1 MISINPNPSEEDTK
15 TKIVLPAIQAAGWKH
30 ENYLTEYNLFSDKYR
45 IVPQTER
52 VERISQSHQRP
63 DIILCINGFQ
73 PLAVIEIKRFDQPD
87 SQGIDQAIAYART
100 LNVPFAY
107 ATSGHKFVE
116 FNTKTGQQRPLS
128 LESFPS
134 PQELWRSY
142 CMSVGI
148 VEPNDQN
155 TLAKAKYYY
164 DVGTT
169 TGKKIPRYYQMV
181 AINSVV
187 QAIIGL
193 HRRRLLLVMAT
204 GTGKT
209 FTALQ
214 IVYRLKQA
222 GVIKR
227 VLYLADRN
235 KLVDQAKS
243 EGFDNIAHCAK
254 ITNGKIDTHHEIY
267 FGLYQQLSTSNKADQ
282 DYSEDQEESSVSTID
297 LYKRLRPDFFDLI
310 IVDEC
315 HRGSASEESAWR
327 EILEYFHPAIQL
339 GLTATPNTSDGA
351 NNAAYFGAPI
361 FTYSLK
367 QGIEEGYLA
376 PYRVIRIDLDKDK
389 TGWLP
394 EPDQVDDNGKEIPQ
408 KLYTLKDFDRT
419 IILPDRIKRVAQ
431 IINDFQHNSLG
442 KMAKTIVFCATQEH
456 ALRMRDA
463 LRELNPQQMKENSN
477 YIVRMTSS
485 DEEGKAL
492 YAQFCSVSEKYPV
505 IVTTSKL
512 LTTGADTK
520 GTKLIVLDAN
530 IKSHTEFKQI
540 IGRGTR
546 LDAESGKTNFTILDF
561 RRVSEIFNDPDFDG
575 DPGDLL
581 ELGDPDPNDPHLRP
595 KPNKTNHDGQD
606 ATTDSEDTIGSGST
620 DNSDTDGADRADPPI
635 HKTRNEYVV
644 SGVSF
649 EVVDAT
655 VSYLDSNGKLIHMQ
669 LRDFAKQ
676 SILKEFPNYQDFE
689 KSWMTALSK
698 AQLIRDMENKG
709 VFFQDLR
716 KDLGQTD
723 LDEYDIVNHIAFS
736 SRLLT
741 RQERAER
748 ARHSQVLQQYDAKQK
763 QILLDLLSIYEREG
777 ISEIE
782 RPTILKTPRF
792 QVYGGLPQIVK
803 SIGGKDGR
811 AGYSRAITNLLYQ
824 AG

>member
-1 MISINPNPSEEDTK
+1 
-15 TKIVLPAIQAAGWKH
+15 
-30 ENYLTEYNLFSDKYR
+30 
-45 IVPQTER
+45 
-52 VERISQSHQRP
+52 
-63 DIILCINGFQ
+63 
-73 PLAVIEIKRFDQPD
+73 
-87 SQGIDQAIAYART
+87 
-100 LNVPFAY
+100 
-107 ATSGHKFVE
+107 
-116 FNTKTGQQRPLS
+116 
-128 LESFPS
+128 
-134 PQELWRSY
+134 
-142 CMSVGI
+142 
-148 VEPNDQN
+148 
-155 TLAKAKYYY
+155 
-164 DVGTT
+164 
-169 TGKKIPRYYQMV
+169 MV

-327 EILEYFHPAIQL
+327 EILEYFHPATQL

-442 KMAKTIVFCATQEH
+442 
-456 ALRMRDA
+456 
-463 LRELNPQQMKENSN
+463 
-477 YIVRMTSS
+477 
-485 DEEGKAL
+485 
-492 YAQFCSVSEKYPV
+492 
-505 IVTTSKL
+505 
-512 LTTGADTK
+512 
-520 GTKLIVLDAN
+520 
-530 IKSHTEFKQI
+530 
-540 IGRGTR
+540 
-546 LDAESGKTNFTILDF
+546 
-561 RRVSEIFNDPDFDG
+561 
-575 DPGDLL
+575 
-581 ELGDPDPNDPHLRP
+581 
-595 KPNKTNHDGQD
+595 
-606 ATTDSEDTIGSGST
+606 
-620 DNSDTDGADRADPPI
+620 
-635 HKTRNEYVV
+635 
-644 SGVSF
+644 
-649 EVVDAT
+649 
-655 VSYLDSNGKLIHMQ
+655 
-669 LRDFAKQ
+669 
-676 SILKEFPNYQDFE
+676 
-689 KSWMTALSK
+689 
-698 AQLIRDMENKG
+698 
-709 VFFQDLR
+709 
-716 KDLGQTD
+716 
-723 LDEYDIVNHIAFS
+723 
-736 SRLLT
+736 
-741 RQERAER
+741 
-748 ARHSQVLQQYDAKQK
+748 
-763 QILLDLLSIYEREG
+763 
-777 ISEIE
+777 
-782 RPTILKTPRF
+782 
-792 QVYGGLPQIVK
+792 
-803 SIGGKDGR
+803 
-811 AGYSRAITNLLYQ
+811 NLLYPLP
-824 AG
+824 AITCLLLLCHDIAFTGYCY

>member
-1 MISINPNPSEEDTK
+1 MC
-15 TKIVLPAIQAAGWKH
+15 AG
-30 ENYLTEYNLFSDKYR
+30 LS
-45 IVPQTER
+45 
-52 VERISQSHQRP
+52 
-63 DIILCINGFQ
+63 INGFQ
-73 PLAVIEIKRFDQPD
+73 PLAVIEIKRFDMPD

-107 ATSGHKFVE
+107 ATSGHEFVE
-116 FNTKTGQQRPLS
+116 FNTTTGQQRTLS
-128 LESFPS
+128 LENFPS

-142 CMSVGI
+142 CSAAGI
-148 VEPNDQN
+148 IEPNDQD

-243 EGFDNIAHCAK
+243 EGFDDIAHCDK
-254 ITNGKIDTHHEIY
+254 ITKGKIDTHHEIY

-351 NNAAYFGAPI
+351 NNAAYFGDPI

-431 IINDFQHNSLG
+431 IINNFQHNSLG
-442 KMAKTIVFCATQEH
+442 KMAKTIVFCATQDH

-477 YIVRMTSS
+477 YVVRMTSS

-492 YAQFCSVSEKYPV
+492 YAQFCSVTEKYPV

-520 GTKLIVLDAN
+520 CTKLIVLDAN

-546 LDAESGKTNFTILDF
+546 LDADSGKTNFTILDF

-575 DPGDLL
+575 DPGELL
-581 ELGDPDPNDPHLRP
+581 ELVDPDPNDPHLRP
-595 KPNKTNHDGQD
+595 KPTKTDYDGKD
-606 ATTDSEDTIGSGST
+606 ATTVTEDSADTSNSG
-620 DNSDTDGADRADPPI
+620 NNDTDGADRSDPPL
-635 HKTRNEYVV
+635 HPAVC
-644 SGVSF
+644 
-649 EVVDAT
+649 T
-655 VSYLDSNGKLIHMQ
+655 VFL
-669 LRDFAKQ
+669 
-676 SILKEFPNYQDFE
+676 
-689 KSWMTALSK
+689 
-698 AQLIRDMENKG
+698 
-709 VFFQDLR
+709 
-716 KDLGQTD
+716 
-723 LDEYDIVNHIAFS
+723 
-736 SRLLT
+736 
-741 RQERAER
+741 RAE
-748 ARHSQVLQQYDAKQK
+748 
-763 QILLDLLSIYEREG
+763 
-777 ISEIE
+777 
-782 RPTILKTPRF
+782 
-792 QVYGGLPQIVK
+792 
-803 SIGGKDGR
+803 
-811 AGYSRAITNLLYQ
+811 N
-824 AG
+824 

>member
-1 MISINPNPSEEDTK
+1 MFSINPNPSEEDTK

-30 ENYLTEYNLFSDKYR
+30 ENYLTEYNLFSDQYR
-45 IVPQTER
+45 IVPQTDR
-52 VERISQSHQRP
+52 VERISQTHRRP
-63 DIILCINGFQ
+63 DIILCTNGFQ
-73 PLAVIEIKRFDQPD
+73 PLAVIEIKRFDLPD

-116 FNTKTGQQRPLS
+116 FNLKTGLQREIS
-128 LESFPS
+128 LENFPS
-134 PQELWRSY
+134 PQELWISY
-142 CMSVGI
+142 CSAAGI

-243 EGFDNIAHCAK
+243 EGFDDIAHCHK
-254 ITNGKIDTHHEIY
+254 ITQGKIDTHHEIY
-267 FGLYQQLSTSNKADQ
+267 FGLYQQLSTSNKNAP
-282 DYSEDQEESSVSTID
+282 DYSEDREESSVSTID

-351 NNAAYFGAPI
+351 NNAAYF
-361 FTYSLK
+361 
-367 QGIEEGYLA
+367 
-376 PYRVIRIDLDKDK
+376 VIRIDLDKDK

-394 EPDQVDDNGKEIPQ
+394 EPDQVDDHGKVIPQ

-442 KMAKTIVFCATQEH
+442 KMAKTIVFCATQDH

-463 LRELNPQQMKENSN
+463 LRELNPQQMQENSN

-546 LDAESGKTNFTILDF
+546 LDADSGKTNFTILDF

-575 DPGDLL
+575 DPGELL

-595 KPNKTNHDGQD
+595 KPTKTDHDEQD
-606 ATTDSEDTIGSGST
+606 ATTVTEDSADTSNSG
-620 DNSDTDGADRADPPI
+620 NNGTDGADRSDPPL

-655 VSYLDSNGKLIHMQ
+655 VSYLDDNGKLIHMQ

-689 KSWMTALSK
+689 ESWMKALSK
-698 AQLIRDMENKG
+698 AQLIRDLENNG

-723 LDEYDIVNHIAFS
+723 LDEYDIVNHIAFN

-748 ARHSQVLQQYDAKQK
+748 ARHSQLLQQYDAQQQ
-763 QILLDLLSIYEREG
+763 QILLALLSIYEHEG

-782 RPTILKTPRF
+782 RPSILKTPRF
-792 QVYGGLPQIVK
+792 QAYGGLPQIVR
-803 SIGGKDGR
+803 SIGGKDGK

-824 AG
+824 SA

>member
-1 MISINPNPSEEDTK
+1 MFSINPNPSEEDTK

-52 VERISQSHQRP
+52 VERISQSHRRP

-73 PLAVIEIKRFDQPD
+73 PLAVIEIKRFDMPD

-116 FNTKTGQQRPLS
+116 FNLKTGLQREIS
-128 LESFPS
+128 LENFPS

-142 CMSVGI
+142 CTAAGI
-148 VEPNDQN
+148 VEPNDQD

-243 EGFDNIAHCAK
+243 EGFDDIAHCHK
-254 ITNGKIDTHHEIY
+254 ITQGKIDTHHEIY

-282 DYSEDQEESSVSTID
+282 DYSEDQEEASVSTID

-351 NNAAYFGAPI
+351 NNAAYFGDPI

-442 KMAKTIVFCATQEH
+442 KMAKTIVFCATQDH

-520 GTKLIVLDAN
+520 CTKLIVLDAN

-546 LDAESGKTNFTILDF
+546 LDA
-561 RRVSEIFNDPDFDG
+561 
-575 DPGDLL
+575 DL
-581 ELGDPDPNDPHLRP
+581 
-595 KPNKTNHDGQD
+595 
-606 ATTDSEDTIGSGST
+606 I
-620 DNSDTDGADRADPPI
+620 
-635 HKTRNEYVV
+635 
-644 SGVSF
+644 SGVSARSSMILTSM
-649 EVVDAT
+649 AT
-655 VSYLDSNGKLIHMQ
+655 Q
-669 LRDFAKQ
+669 A
-676 SILKEFPNYQDFE
+676 
-689 KSWMTALSK
+689 
-698 AQLIRDMENKG
+698 
-709 VFFQDLR
+709 
-716 KDLGQTD
+716 
-723 LDEYDIVNHIAFS
+723 
-736 SRLLT
+736 
-741 RQERAER
+741 
-748 ARHSQVLQQYDAKQK
+748 
-763 QILLDLLSIYEREG
+763 IY
-777 ISEIE
+777 
-782 RPTILKTPRF
+782 
-792 QVYGGLPQIVK
+792 
-803 SIGGKDGR
+803 
-811 AGYSRAITNLLYQ
+811 
-824 AG
+824 